1 MLCILH
7 PGFLQFYQKSN
18 HVSLAR
24 HVPYEPMLLIV
35 YSSII
40 LWMFSKVFCWVFF
53 SPYFLFPLST
63 CSVLSQNKVCL
74 ELDSLFSKALFF
86 SLLMFEAILAMLC
99 NFSEIIFKGLVFS
112 CALRDVFNFGCLDGC
127 CCFLYFCTMNSKFLL
142 FTFHQ
147 PSAFNKDK

>member
-40 LWMFSKVFCWVFF
+40 L
-53 SPYFLFPLST
+53 
-63 CSVLSQNKVCL
+63 
-74 ELDSLFSKALFF
+74 
-86 SLLMFEAILAMLC
+86 
-99 NFSEIIFKGLVFS
+99 
-112 CALRDVFNFGCLDGC
+112 
-127 CCFLYFCTMNSKFLL
+127 
-142 FTFHQ
+142 
-147 PSAFNKDK
+147 